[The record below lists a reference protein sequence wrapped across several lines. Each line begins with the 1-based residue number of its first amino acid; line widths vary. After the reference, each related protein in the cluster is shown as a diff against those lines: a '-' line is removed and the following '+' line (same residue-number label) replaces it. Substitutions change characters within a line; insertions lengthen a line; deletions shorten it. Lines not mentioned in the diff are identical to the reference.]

1 MEIDIVVAVS
11 LVLGSASLFGLIVG
25 IFSVYN
31 GRATR
36 RLIVEEEKRT
46 QEILDGIRD
55 TQSRSIEILNRV
67 SKTLDGVKETSE
79 RSIELLNKMRETSD
93 RSIEMLNRNTE
104 ILDKIASRIF

>member
-11 LVLGSASLFGLIVG
+11 LVVGSASLFGLIVG

-36 RLIVEEEKRT
+36 KLIVEEEKRT
-46 QEILDGIRD
+46 QEILDGIKD
-55 TQSRSIEILNRV
+55 TQNRSIEILNRV
-67 SKTLDGVKETSE
+67 SKTLDGVKETS
-79 RSIELLNKMRETSD
+79 D

-104 ILDKIASRIF
+104 ILDKITSRIF